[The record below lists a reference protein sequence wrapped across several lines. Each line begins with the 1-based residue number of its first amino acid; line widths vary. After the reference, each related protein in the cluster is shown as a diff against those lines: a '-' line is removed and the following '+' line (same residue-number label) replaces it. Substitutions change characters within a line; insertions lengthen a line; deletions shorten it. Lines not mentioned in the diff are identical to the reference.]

1 MKGSEVSFDP
11 LLLEDSMLKA
21 GFSRVDIT
29 PPLGTYL
36 AGYYVERYA
45 TGVLEPIELN
55 AVAVSDDKTTAVI
68 IISDLQG
75 LRRAW
80 ADPIRKKIAQETGL
94 DVDCVS
100 VTALHQHTSY
110 ALRPGDKNNVIKDT
124 AFLDVL
130 YRKFVDAAKMAI
142 SDLSDATASIGTRE
156 TAEPIAFIRRYI
168 MKDSSVKTNPGKD
181 VESIVAPAEE
191 PDNTVRLVRFKRE
204 GKKDIA
210 LVNFATHPDVV
221 GGTELSWDWPGY
233 VRLFVERDLPD
244 THCLLMNGF
253 EGDSNH
259 CDFINGVRSGHDH
272 CVHMGRIIA
281 DAVKDMWDNTR
292 DCETS
297 SVTSKVDIVYNRTRS
312 DKVEYYKECR
322 ELYDS
327 KDMTKTTSTG
337 IGYTEAGRIVTA
349 VESAPLFQK
358 IPTTLITLG
367 EVAIVGIAGEAFTN
381 YARIIRERYPEKFIL
396 TSCSMNGHE
405 GYLPTATAFEQ
416 GGYEVVTSPFTP
428 TIEED
433 CMRCIADL
441 MECTK

>member
-1 MKGSEVSFDP
+1 MI
-11 LLLEDSMLKA
+11 KA

-45 TGVLEPIELN
+45 TGVLDPIELN
-55 AVAVSDDKTTAVI
+55 AVAISDGETTALI

-80 ADPIRKKIAQETGL
+80 ADPIREKIANETGL
-94 DVDCVS
+94 DVNCIS

-110 ALRPGDKNNVIKDT
+110 ALRPGEKNNVIKDT

-142 SDLSDATASIGTRE
+142 NDLADCVISTGEKE
-156 TAEPIAFIRRYI
+156 TSEPIAFIRRYL
-168 MKDSSVKTNPGKD
+168 MKDSSVKTNPRQD
-181 VESIVAPAEE
+181 AENIVAPAET

-221 GGTELSWDWPGY
+221 GGTQLSWDWPGY
-233 VRLFVERDLPD
+233 VRHFVEKDFHD

-259 CDFINGVRSGHDH
+259 LDFINGTRGGHEH

-281 DAVKDMWDNTR
+281 DAVKDMWDNTL
-292 DCETS
+292 DCEVASVS
-297 SVTSKVDIVYNRTRS
+297 SDIDIVYNRTRC
-312 DKVEYYKECR
+312 DKVEYYEECR
-322 ELYDS
+322 KLYNS
-327 KDMTKTTSTG
+327 KDMTKTTPSG

-358 IPTTLITLG
+358 IPVTVIKVGNL
-367 EVAIVGIAGEAFTN
+367 VIVGLAGEAFTN
-381 YARIIRERYPEKFIL
+381 YARIIREMYPDKFVL

-405 GYLPTATAFEQ
+405 GYLPTAVAFDQ

-428 TIEED
+428 TIESD
-433 CMRCIADL
+433 CMKCIFGLIDR
-441 MECTK
+441 TKK

>member
-1 MKGSEVSFDP
+1 
-11 LLLEDSMLKA
+11 MLKA

-36 AGYYVERYA
+36 AGYYEERYA
-45 TGVLEPIELN
+45 TGALEPIELN
-55 AVAVSDDKTTAVI
+55 TIALSDGKTTAVI

-80 ADPIRKKIAQETGL
+80 ADPIREKVARETGL
-94 DVDCVS
+94 DISCVS

-110 ALRPGDKNNVIKDT
+110 ALRPGEKNNVIKDH

-142 SDLSDATASIGTRE
+142 NDLADCVISTGEKE
-156 TAEPIAFIRRYI
+156 TSEPVAFIRRYL
-168 MKDSSVKTNPGKD
+168 MKDATVKTNPSQD
-181 VESIVAPAEE
+181 TENIVAPAET

-204 GKKDIA
+204 SKKDIA

-221 GGTELSWDWPGY
+221 GGTQLSWDWPGY
-233 VRLFVERDLPD
+233 VRHFVEKDFPD

-259 CDFINGVRSGHDH
+259 LDFINGTRGGHEH
-272 CVHMGRIIA
+272 CIRMGRIIA
-281 DAVKDMWDNTR
+281 DAVKDMWENTI
-292 DCETS
+292 DSEAASVS
-297 SVTSKVDIVYNRTRS
+297 SDIDIVYNRTRS

-322 ELYDS
+322 KLYDS
-327 KDMTKTTSTG
+327 KDMTKTTPSG
-337 IGYTEAGRIVTA
+337 ISYTEAGRIVTA

-358 IPTTLITLG
+358 IPVTVIKLG
-367 EVAIVGIAGEAFTN
+367 NLAIVGLAGEAFTN
-381 YARIIRERYPEKFIL
+381 YARIIRERYHDKFIL

-405 GYLPTATAFEQ
+405 GYLPTAVAFTQ
-416 GGYEVVTSPFTP
+416 GGYEVVTSPFTS
-428 TIEED
+428 TIEDE
-433 CMRCIADL
+433 CMECIANL
-441 MECTK
+441 MDRAKR